1 MRVARGP
8 NGSILHLGGSRLRP
22 MNTSRSFSAD
32 SSKLAYA
39 QAFSR
44 STSAHHGTRSE
55 RPAPLRG
62 LTARLHRTA
71 KPTR

>member
-1 MRVARGP
+1 MRVAAGLP
-8 NGSILHLGGSRLRP
+8 GSIAHVGGSRLRA
-22 MNTSRSFSAD
+22 MNTSRPFTAD
-32 SSKLAYA
+32 SSKMAYA

-44 STSAHHGTRSE
+44 STSAHHGTRTE
-55 RPAPLRG
+55 RHASLRG